1 METKVSSPKEWLRE
15 IEVEIEP
22 DRLRSEVSKMLDSY
36 QERAEI
42 PGFRKGRVPRKVLEK
57 RLGEAAEQSVV
68 QEILEQTAA
77 EVLAKQDF
85 RVAAQPDLADF
96 EVLPDKTIR
105 FRLKVEVYPDFK
117 LGDYKGLVLQRHE
130 PSGFEQEFEKRL
142 AALQDKCAR
151 FKTVLRPAGSGDFI
165 VADWHTFDGEREV
178 ADPKTGM
185 MLELGD
191 KLNFPEVNEE
201 LAGVKAGEER
211 AIEVEFPADHPEKT
225 LAGRKITFRFT
236 VREVKE
242 KTVPEVDED
251 LALDLG
257 YDDLDALRK
266 DINDRILNDRE
277 QLVENDL
284 KNQIFDRLLKQHE
297 FEPPD
302 SWVKAN
308 LDRLR
313 REYELP
319 EDAGTTEKLRQV
331 AARRAR
337 FDMIAVAIADA
348 EQIRIDADEIQR
360 QVAAFA
366 KQAGKPVD
374 EIAPLIDNPAF
385 RDRMLRDKV
394 MDFILAQA
402 EVRDPTADRLDAGGT
417 ETEPGPENTGS
428 K

>member
-22 DRLRSEVSKMLDSY
+22 DRLKSEVSKMLDSY

-42 PGFRKGRVPRKVLEK
+42 PGFRKGKAPRELLKK
-57 RLGEAAEQSVV
+57 RMGEAAEQNVV

-105 FRLKVEVYPDFK
+105 FKLKVEVYPDFK
-117 LGDYKGLVLQRHE
+117 LSDYKGLVLQRHE

-151 FKTVLRPAGSGDFI
+151 FKAVLRPAGKGDFV
-165 VADWHTFDGEREV
+165 VADWHTFDGEQEV
-178 ADPKTGM
+178 ADPKTNM

-191 KLNFPEVNEE
+191 KLNFPEVNEG
-201 LAGVKAGEER
+201 LAGVKADEER
-211 AIEVEFPADHPEKT
+211 AVEVQFPADHPEKT
-225 LAGRKITFRFT
+225 LAGKKITFKFT

-242 KTVPEVDED
+242 KSVPEVDED
-251 LALDLG
+251 FALDLG

-266 DINDRILNDRE
+266 DTNDQIMNDRA

-284 KNQIFDRLLKQHE
+284 KNQVFDRLLKQHE

-302 SWVKAN
+302 SWVKSN
-308 LDRLR
+308 LERLR

-319 EDAGTTEKLRQV
+319 DDAETTEKLKQV
-331 AARRAR
+331 ATRRAR
-337 FDMIAVAIADA
+337 FDMIAVNIADA
-348 EQIRIDADEIQR
+348 EKLEVNDEEIQR
-360 QVAAFA
+360 QVAALA
-366 KQAGKPVD
+366 EQVRKPVE

-385 RDRMLRDKV
+385 RGRMLRDKV
-394 MDFILAQA
+394 MDFVLAQA
-402 EVRDPTADRLDAGGT
+402 EVRDPATGKPDASKAEPEPEPEETA
-417 ETEPGPENTGS
+417 S